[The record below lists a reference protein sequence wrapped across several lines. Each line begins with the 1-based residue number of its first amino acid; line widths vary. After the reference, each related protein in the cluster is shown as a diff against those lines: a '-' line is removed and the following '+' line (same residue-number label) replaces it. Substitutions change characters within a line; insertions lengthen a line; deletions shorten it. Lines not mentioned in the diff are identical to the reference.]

1 MQIMLITITYSR
13 RQVTVM
19 YIFFLI
25 LLILH
30 VYSKVKD
37 QSVIFLASNKIF
49 VEKHQIINQNRERRV
64 ILSTND

>member
-13 RQVTVM
+13 RQVTVI

-37 QSVIFLASNKIF
+37 QSVIFLALNKIF
-49 VEKHQIINQNRERRV
+49 VEKHQIINQNREKRV